1 LPEGPL
7 ISVGRNER
15 SSSTLVN
22 MLLVDLSHDRITSAL
37 AKVSEVQQVV
47 VAEKTRYKQ
56 AAERIGLTT
65 REFDETERRISRG
78 EIKRTTLPVRLD
90 AMAGMHRGRVYAI
103 RDVRVLPNQNAY
115 AVVLDDGKRVYIP
128 AVCGNLSVVRGKA
141 LRIAH
146 APAHRVLAHVP
157 EHRVLARHVSAHGG
171 ASAPAPASSDTAVAH
186 AVTPQPE
193 MVATAPMPSS
203 SSHAGFHVPG
213 LGWVAAALGGL
224 AAWWSGG
231 GSTSASDACAP

>member
-1 LPEGPL
+1 
-7 ISVGRNER
+7 
-15 SSSTLVN
+15 
-22 MLLVDLSHDRITSAL
+22 MLLVDLSHDRMTRPI
-37 AKVSEVQQVV
+37 AKASEVQQVV

-56 AAERIGLTT
+56 AARRIGLTT
-65 REFDETERRISRG
+65 PEFEEMERRISRG
-78 EIKRTTLPVRLD
+78 ETKRTTLPVHLD

-128 AVCGNLSVVRGKA
+128 AVCGNLSVVRGEA
-141 LRIAH
+141 PHIAH
-146 APAHRVLAHVP
+146 AHAPTHRVLAHAP
-157 EHRVLARHVSAHGG
+157 KHRVLAQRVSAPGV
-171 ASAPAPASSDTAVAH
+171 ASAPLPAAGNATPASSDSAVAH
-186 AVTPQPE
+186 AETPQPE
-193 MVATAPMPSS
+193 IVATAPMPSS

-213 LGWVAAALGGL
+213 VGWVAAALGGL

>member
-1 LPEGPL
+1 
-7 ISVGRNER
+7 
-15 SSSTLVN
+15 

-37 AKVSEVQQVV
+37 AEVSEVQQVV

-56 AAERIGLTT
+56 AAQRIGLTI
-65 REFDETERRISRG
+65 REFDEMERRISRG

-141 LRIAH
+141 LRIVH
-146 APAHRVLAHVP
+146 ASAHRVLAHVP
-157 EHRVLARHVSAHGG
+157 EHLVPARHVSAPGG
-171 ASAPAPASSDTAVAH
+171 ASAPLPAAGGAALASSDTAVTR

-193 MVATAPMPSS
+193 VVATAPMPSS
-203 SSHAGFHVPG
+203 ASHAGFHVPG
-213 LGWVAAALGGL
+213 LRWVAAALGGL